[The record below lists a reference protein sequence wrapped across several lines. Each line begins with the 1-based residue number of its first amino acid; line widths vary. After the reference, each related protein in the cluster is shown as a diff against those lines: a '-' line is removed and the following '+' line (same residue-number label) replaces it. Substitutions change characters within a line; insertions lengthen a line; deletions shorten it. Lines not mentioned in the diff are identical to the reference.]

1 MNLTDLN
8 KIALAMVAPG
18 KGILAADESSGTI
31 KKRFD
36 AIKVEST
43 EESRRDYR
51 EMLFRSSE
59 AMRQYISGVILYD
72 ETIWQNA
79 KDGTP
84 LVKLIEQSGAIPGIK
99 VDEGTQALPNCPGE
113 LVTAGL
119 DKLAERLKKYYDR
132 GARFAKWRAVIDI
145 GQGTDGPGT
154 DGQRVPT
161 MTAIHVNA
169 HALARYAA
177 LCQAAQIVPIVEPE
191 VLMDG
196 AHDIDRCY
204 EVTQRVLNKTF
215 LELRVQRVA
224 LEGMILKPNMVIS
237 GKKSAKQASVEEVA
251 EKTIRLLKACVPAAV
266 PGIAFLSGGQ
276 SDEDATAHLDAM
288 NRIGGLPWRLTFSYG
303 RALQAAP
310 QKAWAGKADN
320 VAAGQRAF
328 SHRARM
334 NSLAS
339 KGEWKPDLEAKK
351 AA

>member
-1 MNLTDLN
+1 MNLADLN
-8 KIALAMVAPG
+8 KVALAMVAPG
-18 KGILAADESSGTI
+18 KGILAADEFSGTI

-36 AIKVEST
+36 AINVVST
-43 EESRRDYR
+43 EETRRDYR
-51 EMLFRSSE
+51 EMMFRARE
-59 AMRQYISGVILYD
+59 AMTQYISGVILYD
-72 ETIWQNA
+72 ETIWQDA
-79 KDGTP
+79 RDGTP
-84 LVKLIEQSGAIPGIK
+84 LIKLIEQSGAIAGIK

-119 DKLAERLKKYYDR
+119 DKLAERLKKYYER

-145 GQGTDGPGT
+145 GQGTDG
-154 DGQRVPT
+154 QHVPT

-196 AHDIDRCY
+196 DHDIDRCY
-204 EVTQRVLNKTF
+204 DVTQRVLNKTF
-215 LELRVQRVA
+215 QELRIQRVE
-224 LEGMILKPNMVIS
+224 LEGMILKPNMAIA
-237 GKKSAKQASVEEVA
+237 GRKCAKQSSFEEVA
-251 EKTIRLLKACVPAAV
+251 EKTIKLLKACVPAAV

-310 QKAWAGKADN
+310 QKAWSGKSEN

-328 SHRARM
+328 VHRARM
-334 NSLAS
+334 NALAS
-339 KGEWKPDLEAKK
+339 KGEWKADLEKK